1 MRAPVTRVTLRSLMR
16 ELARGLP
23 RGQSGRVYL
32 VGGGTAVWVGWR
44 TSTVDVDLH
53 GEPEKLFDDIQQIKE
68 RLSVNIEFVQPE
80 NFVPALE
87 GTHERHVFIEK
98 IGAVS
103 FYHHDPYAQ
112 VFSKIVR
119 GFARDLEDAESFV
132 SSGLVDPPRL
142 GKLVHQI
149 PRQAY
154 SRYPA
159 VSQDAV
165 LAAVDAFV
173 EKVGG

>member
-1 MRAPVTRVTLRSLMR
+1 MRTPVTRVTLRSLMR
-16 ELARGLP
+16 ELARSLP
-23 RGQSGRVYL
+23 RSQSGRVYF

-44 TSTVDVDLH
+44 SSTLDVDLH
-53 GEPEKLFDDIQQIKE
+53 GEPEKLFDDIQEIKE
-68 RLSVNIEFVQPE
+68 RLGVNIEFVQPE
-80 NFVPALE
+80 HFVPALE
-87 GTHERHVFIEK
+87 GTEERHVFIEK
-98 IGAVS
+98 VNAVS

-132 SSGLVDPPRL
+132 SSGLVDPLRL
-142 GKLVHQI
+142 GELVHLI

-159 VSQDAV
+159 ISQEAV
-165 LAAVDAFV
+165 LAAVDSFLG
-173 EKVGG
+173 KSGG